1 MPAARLANG
10 RPRDQWRHM
19 CPAKGHQAAPD
30 CPVWHGTRGW
40 KRSASPYKE
49 GNRIMFTVSGA
60 PDFLVRP
67 RIEGNLGLPNGS
79 PAAPKFLGEIKGP
92 LGAWSTTPS
101 IH

>member
-1 MPAARLANG
+1 
-10 RPRDQWRHM
+10 
-19 CPAKGHQAAPD
+19 
-30 CPVWHGTRGW
+30 
-40 KRSASPYKE
+40 
-49 GNRIMFTVSGA
+49 MFTVSGA